1 MNECEVVGRK
11 FVVPRC
17 HAATVLDLV
26 EEPLDQI
33 AGTIEI
39 RAEADRLVAIAPW
52 RDVGPCAFLGRKGS
66 DPIGVIAT
74 RPGLTTASA
83 VTQILNGWIRPAACA
98 PIGVR

>member
-39 RAEADRLVAIAPW
+39 RAEAE
-52 RDVGPCAFLGRKGS
+52 
-66 DPIGVIAT
+66 
-74 RPGLTTASA
+74 
-83 VTQILNGWIRPAACA
+83 
-98 PIGVR
+98 

>member
-17 HAATVLDLV
+17 HAATVLDPV

-39 RAEADRLVAIAPW
+39 RTEADRFVAIASW
-52 RDVGPCAFLGRKGS
+52 RDVGPCALLGREGS
-66 DPIGVIAT
+66 DPVRIIASV
-74 RPGLTTASA
+74 GE
-83 VTQILNGWIRPAACA
+83 
-98 PIGVR
+98 